1 MFAPRQLLARLRLVM
16 SSGASGAAALP
27 RIVTL
32 VSAELNGDVCSIYT
46 VRPGDVLEL
55 VATQG
60 LNREA
65 VGRTRLRVG
74 EGIVGIVAASAAMLN
89 LPDAQNHPGFAYR
102 PETGE
107 EPFISMLALPVRRSG
122 RVVGV
127 LAVQSRAMRH
137 YDELEVEVLET
148 VAMVVAEV
156 LSAIGAVDG
165 VDQSFASALQRR
177 FSGTV
182 LVPGLVVGLVVLHG
196 TGGAPERLLA
206 DDPIFEIQ
214 RLNQAVDTMQRGID
228 ALIARSLQPQEDPQ
242 RQSSLRA
249 SREVLAAYRLV
260 AADTGWIR
268 RARAHVQGGLT
279 AEAAVY
285 RVAGELRERMRRIAD
300 PYLRERVA
308 DVEDLAGRLLTAL
321 RGQTRRAAP
330 PGAILVAR
338 RLGPADLLEWH
349 AAGIGGLVIEEG
361 SAAGHAAIIARA
373 LGLPM
378 LAGLDGVLDAVA
390 PGDDAILTA
399 EDSQSGGQFGGQF
412 GGQSGGQF
420 VLRPDQEIKAAYQ
433 RAQDARSQ
441 RQAEWACLRDRPAQ
455 TADGMRVRLL
465 LNIGLPL
472 ELDQLDL
479 TGAEGIGLF
488 RTEIAMLARGELL
501 DHAEQASIYTRVLD
515 AAGDRPVTFR
525 TLDLGGDKLLPH
537 APAQAEQNP
546 AMGWRSL
553 RVGLDRPSL
562 LRRQL
567 RALLA
572 AAAGRELCVMFPM
585 VATVA
590 EFRAARALLMRELAR
605 TRPAPLRVLVGT
617 MLEVPAL
624 LWQMEALLP
633 LVDFISVGTNDLMQF
648 LFAADRGAAGMA
660 GRYDLLS
667 PPVLD
672 LLEHL
677 RDATAA
683 HGVQLSVCGEAAS
696 RPLEALVLVALGYT
710 TLSMPAIALLPV
722 KAALASCGIVSL
734 ASFLEDLRGRDD
746 GVASLRPTLTL
757 WARERGVAL

>member
-27 RIVTL
+27 RIVAL

-46 VRPGDVLEL
+46 LRPGDLLEL

-65 VGRTRLRVG
+65 IGRTRLRVG
-74 EGIVGIVAASAAMLN
+74 EGIVGIAAASGAMLN
-89 LPDAQNHPGFAYR
+89 LPDAQNHPGFAHR

-107 EPFISMLALPVRRSG
+107 EPFTSMLALPVRRSG
-122 RVVGV
+122 RIVGV
-127 LAVQSRAMRH
+127 LAVQSRALRH
-137 YDELEVEVLET
+137 YDDLEVEILET

-156 LSAIGAVDG
+156 LTAIGAVDG

-177 FSGTV
+177 FTGTV
-182 LVPGLVVGLVVLHG
+182 LVPGLAVGPVVLHG

-206 DDPIFEIQ
+206 DDPIYEIQ
-214 RLNQAVDTMQRGID
+214 RLNQAVATMQRGID
-228 ALIARSLQPQEDPQ
+228 ALIARSLQPQDDPE

-268 RARAHVQGGLT
+268 RAREHVQSGLT

-321 RGQTRRAAP
+321 RGQVRRIAP
-330 PGAILVAR
+330 AGAILVAR

-349 AAGIGGLVIEEG
+349 AAGVGGFVIEEG

-399 EDSQSGGQFGGQF
+399 DE
-412 GGQSGGQF
+412 GQF
-420 VLRPDQEIKAAYQ
+420 VLRPDQEVKSAYQ
-433 RAQDARSQ
+433 RAQNSRFE
-441 RQAEWACLRDRPAQ
+441 RQAQWASLRDRPAQ
-455 TADGMRVRLL
+455 TADGARVRLM

-501 DHAEQASIYTRVLD
+501 DQDEQAAIYARVLD
-515 AAGDRPVTFR
+515 AAGARPVVFR

-537 APAQAEQNP
+537 APAQPEQNP

-572 AAAGRELCVMFPM
+572 AAAGRELNVMFPM

-605 TRPAPLRVLVGT
+605 ARPAPQRVVVGT

-633 LVDFISVGTNDLMQF
+633 QVDFISVGTNDLMQF

-667 PPVLD
+667 TPVLD

-677 RDATAA
+677 RDVTAA

-696 RPLEALVLVALGYT
+696 RPLEALALVALGYT
-710 TLSMPAIALLPV
+710 TLSMPAIAVPPV
-722 KAALASCGIVSL
+722 KAALASCRIVAF
-734 ASFLEDLRGRDD
+734 ASVLEALRSRAD
-746 GVASLRPTLTL
+746 GAASLRAPLML
-757 WARERGVAL
+757 WARENAVAL